1 MTDTVFAAPPPAHTD
16 PSAAALV
23 DPALVAFIYH
33 EARLAD
39 EARYSE
45 WEALWDDDATY
56 WVPLAPVADPE
67 TAVSYIND
75 NRARIRSRV
84 AQLNTGVRHSQTPP
98 SVLRRTVSN
107 FEVTEAELTKGEV
120 TEAVVTEVERGGT
133 VTVASNFVLVEYR
146 FAITLWAGRYL
157 HTIRRTDGGLRLAGK
172 TVHLVNAGGPIPTM
186 AFLI

>member
-1 MTDTVFAAPPPAHTD
+1 MTDTISTVSADPPAAPSD
-16 PSAAALV
+16 PSTAAGV
-23 DPALVAFIYH
+23 DPGLVAFIYH

-45 WEALWDDDATY
+45 WEALWDDSARY
-56 WVPLAPVADPE
+56 WVPMAPDADPE
-67 TAVSYIND
+67 TQVSYIND
-75 NRARIRSRV
+75 NRTRIRSRV

-107 FEVTEAELTKGEV
+107 FEVTDADGD
-120 TEAVVTEVERGGT
+120 A

-146 FAITLWAGRYL
+146 FAVTLWAGRYL
-157 HTIRRTDGGLRLAGK
+157 HAIRRTEGGLRLAAK

>member
-1 MTDTVFAAPPPAHTD
+1 MTETLTDATVTGQ
-16 PSAAALV
+16 V
-23 DPALVAFIYH
+23 DPKLVAFVFT

-45 WEALWDDDATY
+45 WEALWDADALY
-56 WVPLAPVADPE
+56 WVPMAPDADPE
-67 TAVSYIND
+67 ATVSYVYD

-98 SVLRRTVSN
+98 SVMRRTVSN
-107 FEVTEAELTKGEV
+107 FEVVAADGD
-120 TEAVVTEVERGGT
+120 T
-133 VTVASNFVLVEYR
+133 VTLGSNFVLVEYR
-146 FAITLWAGRYL
+146 FTMSVWAGRYL
-157 HTIRRTDGGLRLAGK
+157 HKIRRTGDGLRLAAK

>member
-1 MTDTVFAAPPPAHTD
+1 VTETTLTDL
-16 PSAAALV
+16 SAAAGV
-23 DPALVAFIYH
+23 DPALVSFIYH

-45 WEALWDDDATY
+45 WEALWDDDARY
-56 WVPLAPVADPE
+56 WVPMSPDADPE
-67 TAVSYIND
+67 TQVSYVND
-75 NRARIRSRV
+75 NRTRIRSRV

-107 FEVTEAELTKGEV
+107 FEVTDATADA
-120 TEAVVTEVERGGT
+120 T
-133 VTVASNFVLVEYR
+133 TVASNFVLVEYR
-146 FAITLWAGRYL
+146 FAMTVWAGRYV
-157 HTIRRTDGGLRLAGK
+157 HTIRRTDSGLRLAAK

>member
-1 MTDTVFAAPPPAHTD
+1 MTETVVPAHPATFGAHPAALGD
-16 PSAAALV
+16 PTAGALV

-45 WEALWDDDATY
+45 WEALWDDNARY
-56 WVPLAPVADPE
+56 WVPMSPDADPE
-67 TAVSYIND
+67 TQVSYIND
-75 NRARIRSRV
+75 NRTRIRSRV

-107 FEVTEAELTKGEV
+107 FEVTDAADGV
-120 TEAVVTEVERGGT
+120 

-146 FAITLWAGRYL
+146 FAVTLWAGRSL
-157 HTIRRTDGGLRLAGK
+157 HAIRRTEAGLRLAGK
-172 TVHLVNAGGPIPTM
+172 TVHLVNAGGPIPTL

>member
-1 MTDTVFAAPPPAHTD
+1 VTEAILTD
-16 PSAAALV
+16 PSAAARV
-23 DPALVAFIYH
+23 DPALVSFIYH

-45 WEALWDDDATY
+45 WEALWDDDARY
-56 WVPLAPVADPE
+56 WVPMSPDADPE
-67 TAVSYIND
+67 TQVSYIND
-75 NRARIRSRV
+75 NRTRIRSRV

-107 FEVTEAELTKGEV
+107 FEVVGEAPQ
-120 TEAVVTEVERGGT
+120 AGT

-146 FAITLWAGRYL
+146 FAMTLWAGRYL
-157 HTIRRTDGGLRLAGK
+157 HTIRGTDSGLRLAGK

>member
-1 MTDTVFAAPPPAHTD
+1 MTEADVLSDPTVAGQ
-16 PSAAALV
+16 V
-23 DPALVAFIYH
+23 DPALVSFVFA

-39 EARYSE
+39 EARYSD
-45 WEALWDDDATY
+45 WEALWDDDALY
-56 WVPLAPVADPE
+56 WVPMHPGADPE
-67 TAVSYIND
+67 TAVSYIYD

-98 SVLRRTVSN
+98 SVMRRTVSN
-107 FEVTEAELTKGEV
+107 FEIAADDGD
-120 TEAVVTEVERGGT
+120 T

-146 FAITLWAGRYL
+146 FAMTVWAGRYL
-157 HTIRRTDGGLRLAGK
+157 HKIRRAGGGLRLAGK

>member
-1 MTDTVFAAPPPAHTD
+1 MTQTILTD
-16 PSAAALV
+16 PSAAGMV
-23 DPALVAFIYH
+23 DPALVSFIYH

-45 WEALWDDDATY
+45 WEALWDDDARY
-56 WVPLAPVADPE
+56 WVPMSPDADPE
-67 TAVSYIND
+67 TQVSYVYD

-84 AQLNTGVRHSQTPP
+84 VQLNTGVRHSQTPP

-107 FEVTEAELTKGEV
+107 FEVTHAAGD
-120 TEAVVTEVERGGT
+120 T

-146 FAITLWAGRYL
+146 FAMTLWAGRYL
-157 HTIRRTDGGLRLAGK
+157 HTIRAAESGLRLAGK

-186 AFLI
+186 SFLI

>member
-45 WEALWDDDATY
+45 WEALWDDRATY
-56 WVPLAPVADPE
+56 WVPMAPDADPE
-67 TAVSYIND
+67 TQVSYIND
-75 NRARIRSRV
+75 NRTRIRSRV

-98 SVLRRTVSN
+98 SSTGSRSRSGPAATCTRS
-107 FEVTEAELTKGEV
+107 
-120 TEAVVTEVERGGT
+120 
-133 VTVASNFVLVEYR
+133 
-146 FAITLWAGRYL
+146 AGP
-157 HTIRRTDGGLRLAGK
+157 K
-172 TVHLVNAGGPIPTM
+172 TGFGWPARPCTWSTRAAPSPRWRS
-186 AFLI
+186 

>member
-1 MTDTVFAAPPPAHTD
+1 MTETLADPTVAG
-16 PSAAALV
+16 LL
-23 DPALVAFIYH
+23 DPALVSFVFT

-45 WEALWDDDATY
+45 WEALWDDDALY
-56 WVPLAPVADPE
+56 WVPMHPDADPE
-67 TAVSYIND
+67 AAVSYVYD

-98 SVLRRTVSN
+98 SVMRRTISN
-107 FEVTEAELTKGEV
+107 FEV
-120 TEAVVTEVERGGT
+120 
-133 VTVASNFVLVEYR
+133 VAAAGDTITLGSNFVLVEYR
-146 FAITLWAGRYL
+146 FAMTVWAGRYL
-157 HTIRRTDGGLRLAGK
+157 HKVRRTEAGLRLAAK